1 MSHATDWNDP
11 TILHRNRL
19 PMHVPLAGYPTAE
32 AARTGTA
39 GRVTTLSGPWHF
51 RLFPN
56 PAAVPVAAL
65 AEGFDESDF
74 APITVPASWQMPGV
88 AELHGLDRPHYTNMV
103 YPFPVDDLVL
113 PEANPTGCYRTQFDR
128 PAGFAGQRVTL
139 TLGSADSAA
148 DLWLNG
154 RRIGFTTDSR
164 LPAEFDVTEFLR
176 ERGNLLVVVVYRWS
190 HGTFMEDQDMWRLA
204 GLCRPVTLTAKPQG
218 ARLADLQV
226 EAGWDGAAGSLTVRV
241 PVEGV
246 AYASI
251 AGYGISVQ
259 VFDGERALFEAPL
272 TAGGIP
278 TSANGMLMGRLV
290 HPQLTTCVPG
300 VRPWSAEAPQ
310 RYRLVVTLLGADGA
324 ALDHEACWIGF
335 RTVVIRQ
342 GQLLVNGVAVKITG
356 VNRHEFDHRLGKTF
370 DEAQMLTDIR
380 LMKQANINAVR
391 TSHYPNCERWYD
403 LCDEYGLYV
412 IDEAN
417 IETHGFAPWDRLARD
432 SAWAPAFLARVQR
445 MVERD
450 RNHPSI
456 ILWSLGNE
464 SGYGP
469 NHDACAAWVRASD
482 TTRPLHYESC
492 VAGPATDVICPMYAP
507 ISRAVA
513 LANSSAD
520 RADILVGTSPYP
532 HDRPLP
538 LPTHERPVIQCEFA
552 HAMGNSLGN
561 FKEHLDAIWANPRY
575 QGGFIWDWADQGIL
589 VERDGRPYWA
599 YGGDFGETP
608 HDGFF
613 CNNGIVFPDRT
624 VHPQYHEVARC
635 YQKIALTWAVSGR
648 TLVVTNRHAFVGL
661 EAVEL
666 RWTQLVDG
674 RPVAQ
679 GVLELPTIAAGASA
693 TLGAPQLAATPAG
706 SEGHVVFAAVLREAT
721 AWAEAGFA
729 IARVQLA
736 LPASALRPV
745 VAAAAGLPELSIDEH
760 LTLHA
765 AGVEV
770 RLDPITA
777 LPRYWSVAGRTLLD
791 GLARLCFFRAP
802 TDNDVGGAENSY
814 AAAWRAQ
821 GLDRL
826 VESATR
832 RRVVRV
838 DAGTVQVVA
847 EGQSQ
852 APGLDLAFAW
862 TITTTVFGDGRVTIA
877 LTVKADPRFD
887 VLPRVGV
894 ELTAPAELG
903 QAEWFGR
910 GPHECYPDRQASA
923 DVAVYRLPVAELA
936 TPYIHPTENGAR
948 TEVRWWALRDKAGCG
963 LTIRGDQPLVVTA
976 RPHTLADILAA
987 AHTVDLPVRDRI
999 SLHVDHRHLG
1009 VGGDTGWSRSVH
1021 APYLIAPATWHF
1033 ALELR
1038 PSEGTE

>member
-1 MSHATDWNDP
+1 MNLPTDWNDP

-19 PMHVPLAGYPTAE
+19 PMHVPLAGYPSAE
-32 AARTGTA
+32 AARTGTG
-39 GRVTTLSGPWHF
+39 GRVPTLTGPWQF
-51 RLFPN
+51 RLYPN
-56 PAAVPVAAL
+56 PAAVPAAAL
-65 AEGFDESDF
+65 AEGFDEAGF
-74 APITVPASWQMPGV
+74 LPITVPASWQMPGV
-88 AELHGLDRPHYTNMV
+88 AELHGLDRPHYTNII

-128 PAGFAGQRVTL
+128 PADFAGQRVTL

-164 LPAEFDVTEFLR
+164 LPAEFDVTDFLR

-190 HGTFMEDQDMWRLA
+190 HGTFLEDQDMWRLA
-204 GLCRPVTLTAKPQG
+204 GLCRPVTLSAKPKG

-246 AYASI
+246 ACAAV
-251 AGYGISVQ
+251 AGYGIAVQ
-259 VFDGERALFEAPL
+259 VFDGERALFAEPL
-272 TAGGIP
+272 TARGIP
-278 TSANGMLMGRLV
+278 PIVNGNMGRLV
-290 HPQLTTCVPG
+290 HPQLTTRVAG
-300 VRPWSAEAPQ
+300 VRPWSAETPQ
-310 RYRLVVTLLGADGA
+310 RYRLVVTLLGPDGA
-324 ALDHEACWIGF
+324 ELDHEACWIGF

-356 VNRHEFDHRLGKTF
+356 VNRHEFDHRLGKTY

-482 TTRPLHYESC
+482 TTRPVHYESC

-507 ISRAVA
+507 IERAVA
-513 LANSSAD
+513 LANAGAD

-538 LPTHERPVIQCEFA
+538 LPAHERPVIQCEFA

-561 FKEHLDAIWANPRY
+561 FKEHLEAVWANPRY
-575 QGGFIWDWADQGIL
+575 QGGFIWDWADQGVL

-624 VHPQYHEVARC
+624 LHPQYHEVARC
-635 YQKIALTWAVSGR
+635 YQKS
-648 TLVVTNRHAFVGL
+648 
-661 EAVEL
+661 
-666 RWTQLVDG
+666 
-674 RPVAQ
+674 P
-679 GVLELPTIAAGASA
+679 S
-693 TLGAPQLAATPAG
+693 
-706 SEGHVVFAAVLREAT
+706 
-721 AWAEAGFA
+721 
-729 IARVQLA
+729 
-736 LPASALRPV
+736 
-745 VAAAAGLPELSIDEH
+745 
-760 LTLHA
+760 
-765 AGVEV
+765 
-770 RLDPITA
+770 
-777 LPRYWSVAGRTLLD
+777 AGRC
-791 GLARLCFFRAP
+791 R
-802 TDNDVGGAENSY
+802 
-814 AAAWRAQ
+814 
-821 GLDRL
+821 
-826 VESATR
+826 
-832 RRVVRV
+832 
-838 DAGTVQVVA
+838 
-847 EGQSQ
+847 
-852 APGLDLAFAW
+852 
-862 TITTTVFGDGRVTIA
+862 
-877 LTVKADPRFD
+877 
-887 VLPRVGV
+887 
-894 ELTAPAELG
+894 
-903 QAEWFGR
+903 
-910 GPHECYPDRQASA
+910 
-923 DVAVYRLPVAELA
+923 
-936 TPYIHPTENGAR
+936 GAR
-948 TEVRWWALRDKAGCG
+948 WW
-963 LTIRGDQPLVVTA
+963 
-976 RPHTLADILAA
+976 
-987 AHTVDLPVRDRI
+987 
-999 SLHVDHRHLG
+999 
-1009 VGGDTGWSRSVH
+1009 
-1021 APYLIAPATWHF
+1021 
-1033 ALELR
+1033 
-1038 PSEGTE
+1038 

>member
-1 MSHATDWNDP
+1 MSHPTDWNDP

-32 AARTGTA
+32 AARTSTA
-39 GRVTTLSGPWHF
+39 GRVTTLAGPWQF
-51 RLFPN
+51 RLYPN
-56 PAAVPVAAL
+56 PAAVPAAAL
-65 AEGFDESDF
+65 AEGFDEADF
-74 APITVPASWQMPGV
+74 LPITVPASWQMPGV
-88 AELHGLDRPHYTNMV
+88 AELHGLDRPHYTNLV

-164 LPAEFDVTEFLR
+164 LPAEFDVTEGLR

-190 HGTFMEDQDMWRLA
+190 HGTFLEDQDMWRLA
-204 GLCRPVTLTAKPQG
+204 GLCRPVTLSAKPKG

-226 EAGWDGAAGSLTVRV
+226 EAGWDGAVGSLTVRA

-246 AYASI
+246 ACAAI
-251 AGYGISVQ
+251 AGYGIAVQ
-259 VFDGERALFEAPL
+259 VFDGERALFAEPL
-272 TAGGIP
+272 TARGISP
-278 TSANGMLMGRLV
+278 VVNGNMGRLV
-290 HPQLTTCVPG
+290 HPQLTTRVAG

-310 RYRLVVTLLGADGA
+310 RYRLVVTLLGPDGA

-335 RTVVIRQ
+335 RTLVIRQ

-356 VNRHEFDHRLGKTF
+356 VNRHEFDHRLGKTY
-370 DEAQMLTDIR
+370 DESQMLTDIR

-432 SAWAPAFLARVQR
+432 STWAPAFLARVQR

-482 TTRPLHYESC
+482 TTRLVHYESC

-507 ISRAVA
+507 IARAVA
-513 LANSSAD
+513 LANAGAD

-532 HDRPLP
+532 HDRPLL

-561 FKEHLDAIWANPRY
+561 FKEHLDAIWTNPRY
-575 QGGFIWDWADQGIL
+575 QGGFIWDWADQGVL
-589 VERDGRPYWA
+589 VERDGRAYWA
-599 YGGDFGETP
+599 YGGDFGEMP

-624 VHPQYHEVARC
+624 LHPQYHEVARC
-635 YQKIALTWAVSGR
+635 YQKIALSWAVPGR

-661 EAVEL
+661 EAIEL

-674 RPVAQ
+674 RPVAN
-679 GVLELPTIAAGASA
+679 GVLELPSIAAGTSA
-693 TLGAPQLAATPAG
+693 TVAVPHLAATPAG
-706 SEGHVVFAAVLREAT
+706 SEGHLGFAAVLRQAT

-729 IARVQLA
+729 IARDQLA
-736 LPASALRPV
+736 LPATGLRPA
-745 VAAAAGLPELSIDEH
+745 VAAPVELPELAIDEH
-760 LTLHA
+760 LTLRA

-777 LPRYWSVAGRTLLD
+777 LPRHWSVAGRTLLD

-802 TDNDVGGAENSY
+802 TDNDVGGGENSY
-814 AAAWRAQ
+814 AVAWRAQ

-826 VESATR
+826 VESSTR
-832 RRVVRV
+832 RRIQRL

-847 EGQSQ
+847 EGRSQ
-852 APGLDLAFAW
+852 ASGLDLAFAW
-862 TITTTVFGDGRVTIA
+862 TITTTVTGDGRVAIA
-877 LTVKADPRFD
+877 LTVTADPRFD
-887 VLPRVGV
+887 VLPRIGL
-894 ELTAPAELG
+894 ELTAPADLG

-923 DVAVYRLPVAELA
+923 DLAVHRLPVAELGTA
-936 TPYIHPTENGAR
+936 YIHPTENGAR
-948 TEVRWWALRDKAGCG
+948 TDVRWWALRDQAGRG
-963 LTIRGDQPLVVTA
+963 LMVRGEQPLVVTA
-976 RPHTLADILAA
+976 RQHTLADLMAA
-987 AHTVDLPVRDRI
+987 AHTVDLPVRDHI
-999 SLHVDHRHLG
+999 SLHIDHRHMG
-1009 VGGDTGWSRSVH
+1009 VGGDIGWGRSVH
-1021 APYLIAPATWHF
+1021 APYLIAPATWHY
-1033 ALELR
+1033 ALHLS
-1038 PSEGTE
+1038 PS